1 MVRRRRSYHG
11 FAMSARPP
19 RFGRAVVALR
29 WPIVLFWVAA
39 AVAATTLLPSIE
51 ESQTGALGAL
61 VPSHAD
67 ALDAELRSAELFG
80 FPLLSR
86 TIVVQRDPD
95 GLPASAQT
103 STVSRAVALN
113 RDALPDLNRI
123 GGALPVLNTLSLPPF
138 TREQGTTAI
147 TYLYFRP
154 EVGSGERLDLAQRL
168 RALADASHPRAFS
181 GVTGALAAREA
192 QSRTISGRL
201 PLVELLTLL
210 VVVTAVGLHY
220 RALLAPIVTVG
231 AVAVTYLVAVRVV
244 ASAGERFGVSVP
256 SEVQPVLVVL
266 LFGILT
272 DYAIFFLSRFR
283 LRLSEGESAHG
294 AARRATDELLSTVV
308 AAGVTVAAA
317 SAALIV
323 AELGFFKTF
332 GPGLAG
338 AVLIGLAVA
347 VTLIPALL
355 AILGESTFWPSRPGR
370 DVPAAIAAEE
380 QPAERAARPVRSRAL
395 RLASARPG
403 LTALL
408 CGLVLLVAASG
419 LLQLRVG
426 QTLIRGLP
434 WGSETHQAYVQASR
448 GFAPGVLSPTTVL
461 VEAPGI
467 VDRRVALVRLQRSI
481 GRLPGVAL
489 IVGPAEQPLAT
500 ELGAV
505 YSRSRNAVR
514 FLIVFDADPLGS
526 RAIRH
531 LRTLRTRLGTLTTAA
546 GLPDART
553 SIAGDTALAEETVR
567 LTRVDL
573 GRVAPV
579 TLLVVFAV
587 LVVFLR
593 ALVAPLYLVG
603 ASVLALA
610 ASLGIT
616 VYVFQDLL
624 GYGELTYYVP
634 FVAAVLL
641 VALGSDYNVFLTGR
655 IWQEAR
661 RRPLRAAIALG
672 GSRAASAITVA
683 GLVLALSFAML
694 ALVPVRPF
702 RELAFLMSVGLLID
716 AFLVRTLLVPSL
728 IALVG
733 PRSAWPSRL
742 RPEPTPGAPVPA
754 PAPTFVA
761 AAEPAG
767 SRGLERVVLAGVA
780 IGIALNALAR
790 RR

>member
-1 MVRRRRSYHG
+1 MRSH
-11 FAMSARPP
+11 PP
-19 RFGRAVVALR
+19 RFGRVVVALR
-29 WPIVLFWVAA
+29 WPILLFWIA
-39 AVAATTLLPSIE
+39 AATTATMFLPSIE

-86 TIVVQRDPD
+86 TILVQRDPR
-95 GLPASAQT
+95 GLPAAAQALT
-103 STVSRAVALN
+103 LSRALALN
-113 RDALPDLNRI
+113 RDTLKGLNRI
-123 GGALPVLNTLSLPPF
+123 GGALPVLNTVSLPPF

-168 RALADASHPRAFS
+168 RALADTSDPRAFS

-192 QSRTISGRL
+192 QSRTISERL

-210 VVVTAVGLHY
+210 VVVAAVALHY
-220 RALLAPIVTVG
+220 RALLAPLVTVG
-231 AVAVTYLVAVRVV
+231 AVAITYLVAVRVV
-244 ASAGERFGVSVP
+244 AWAGGRFGVSVP
-256 SEVQPVLVVL
+256 TEVQPVLVVL
-266 LFGILT
+266 LFGVLT

-283 LRLSEGESAHG
+283 LRLSEGEAPRD
-294 AARRATDELLSTVV
+294 AARRATDELLGTVV

-323 AELGFFKTF
+323 AELGFFETF
-332 GPGLAG
+332 GPGLAA
-338 AVLIGLAVA
+338 AVLLALAVA
-347 VTLIPALL
+347 VTLIPASL
-355 AILGESTFWPSRPGR
+355 AILGHSTFWPSRPGR
-370 DVPAAIAAEE
+370 DVPAAEAAEE
-380 QPAERAARPVRSRAL
+380 QPAEREPRPVRSRAL
-395 RLASARPG
+395 RVASERPG
-403 LTALL
+403 PTAFA
-408 CGLVLLVAASG
+408 CVVVLLIGASG
-419 LLQLRVG
+419 LLHLHVG

-467 VDRRVALVRLQRSI
+467 VDRRAALIRLQRSI

-489 IVGPAEQPLAT
+489 TVGPAQQPLST

-514 FLIVFDADPLGS
+514 YLVVFDADPLSAG
-526 RAIRH
+526 AIRR
-531 LRTLRTRLGTLTTAA
+531 LRVLRSRLGTLTAAA
-546 GLPDART
+546 GLPQART

-567 LTRVDL
+567 LTREDL
-573 GRVAPV
+573 GRVAPAA
-579 TLLVVFAV
+579 LLVVFAV
-587 LVVFLR
+587 LVIFLR

-610 ASLGIT
+610 CSLGIT

-661 RRPLRAAIALG
+661 HRPLRAAVAVG

-683 GLVLALSFAML
+683 GLVLALSFAVL

-702 RELAFLMSVGLLID
+702 RELAFAMSVGLVVD

-733 PRSAWPSRL
+733 ARSAWPSRL
-742 RPEPTPGAPVPA
+742 QPIRPSSAPATVPAMIPA
-754 PAPTFVA
+754 PAPVA
-761 AAEPAG
+761 
-767 SRGLERVVLAGVA
+767 SRGLARMLIVGLT
-780 IGIALNALAR
+780 IGIVLSALGR

>member
-1 MVRRRRSYHG
+1 MNSR
-11 FAMSARPP
+11 AP
-19 RFGRAVVALR
+19 RFGRAVVAMR
-29 WPIVLFWVAA
+29 WPIVLFWIAA
-39 AVAATTLLPSIE
+39 ATAATAFLPSIE

-86 TIVVQRDPD
+86 TIVVQRDPR
-95 GLPASAQT
+95 GLPPSAQA
-103 STVSRAVALN
+103 STVSRALALN
-113 RDALPDLNRI
+113 RDAQPGLDRI
-123 GGALPVLNTLSLPPF
+123 GGALPVLNTVTLPPF
-138 TREQGTTAI
+138 TRERGTTAI

-154 EVGSGERLDLAQRL
+154 DVGAGERLDLAQRL
-168 RALADASHPRAFS
+168 RALAEASDPRAFS

-192 QSRTISGRL
+192 QSRTISQRL

-210 VVVTAVGLHY
+210 VVVAAVGLHF
-220 RALLAPIVTVG
+220 RALLAPLVTVG
-231 AVAVTYLVAVRVV
+231 AVAVTYLAAVRVV
-244 ASAGERFGVSVP
+244 AWAGERFEVSVP
-256 SEVQPVLVVL
+256 SEVQPVIVVL

-283 LRLSEGESAHG
+283 LRLSEGDASLV
-294 AARRATDELLSTVV
+294 AARRAADELVGTVV

-323 AELGFFKTF
+323 AQLGFFKTF
-332 GPGLAG
+332 GPGLAA
-338 AVLIGLAVA
+338 AVLLALMVA
-347 VTLIPALL
+347 ITLIPASL

-370 DVPAAIAAEE
+370 DVPAHVAAEE
-380 QPAERAARPVRSRAL
+380 QSAERESRPVRSRAL
-395 RLASARPG
+395 RLASERPG
-403 LTALL
+403 LTALVS
-408 CGLVLLVAASG
+408 GAILLAAASG
-419 LLQLRVG
+419 VLGLRVG

-434 WGSETHQAYVQASR
+434 WGAETHQAYVQASR

-461 VEAPGI
+461 VETPGI
-467 VDRRVALVRLQRSI
+467 VDRRAELVRLQRSI

-489 IVGPAEQPLAT
+489 IVGPAEQPLST

-526 RAIRH
+526 VAIRH
-531 LRTLRTRLGTLTTAA
+531 LRLLRARLGPLTAAA
-546 GLPDART
+546 GLPGART

-567 LTRVDL
+567 LTRADL

-603 ASVLALA
+603 ASALALA

-616 VYVFQDLL
+616 VYVFQDFL

-661 RRPLRAAIALG
+661 RRPLRAAVAIG
-672 GSRAASAITVA
+672 GARAASAITVA
-683 GLVLALSFAML
+683 GVVLALSFAVL

-702 RELAFLMSVGLLID
+702 RELAFLMSIGLVID

-728 IALVG
+728 ITLVG
-733 PRSAWPSRL
+733 PRSAWPSQL
-742 RPEPTPGAPVPA
+742 RPHGVTAPEPTPVPA
-754 PAPTFVA
+754 AQ
-761 AAEPAG
+761 PAG
-767 SRGLERVVLAGVA
+767 TSGLARLVLLGVA
-780 IGIALNALAR
+780 VGIALNALGR